1 MKNLLEFLKNH
12 FHWALFVLLEVLSA
26 VLLFQYNNYQN
37 SVWFTTAN
45 WAVGKVYEG
54 TAWVESFFSLS
65 KVNEDLT
72 LRNFYLERQVTQ
84 LRRLYDEATAPEAS
98 AQEQQE
104 IEKLAQYKLIP
115 AKVVTNEL
123 HLSNNLIT
131 INKGA
136 KDSVEV
142 GMGVACGKGVVGV
155 VFLTSDHYSVVIPV
169 LNMKSSRISC
179 AIRNRG
185 YFGVLRWDGKDAGIA
200 YVEDIPRLARFK
212 RGEWVETNGYST
224 IFPPGVLVGQIKQ
237 VYNSRDGLSYRLQ
250 VRLSTDFGNLRDVVV
265 ISDKSIAERMRIMQ
279 AARDSLK
286 LNVSE

>member
-1 MKNLLEFLKNH
+1 MRNLLEFLKNH
-12 FHWALFVLLEVLSA
+12 FHWFLFVLLEVLCA

-37 SVWFTTAN
+37 SVWFTSAN
-45 WAVGKVYEG
+45 WVTGKVYEW
-54 TAWVESFFSLS
+54 TSWMESFFSMT

-84 LRRLYDEATAPEAS
+84 LRRLYAEATTETDVKER
-98 AQEQQE
+98 QEL
-104 IEKLAQYKLIP
+104 EKLQQYKLIP

-123 HLSNNLIT
+123 HLANNLIT
-131 INKGA
+131 INKGE
-136 KDSVEV
+136 KDGVEV

-155 VFLTSDHYSVVIPV
+155 VYLTSAHYSIVIPV

-185 YFGVLRWDGKDAGIA
+185 YFGVLRWDGRDAGIA
-200 YVEDIPRLARFK
+200 YVEDIPRHARFNK
-212 RGEWVETNGYST
+212 GDWVETNGFST
-224 IFPPGVLVGQIKQ
+224 IFPPGILVGQIKQ

-265 ISDKSIAERMRIMQ
+265 ISDKTIAERMRLMQ

>member
-1 MKNLLEFLKNH
+1 MRNLLEFLKNH
-12 FHWALFVLLEVLSA
+12 FHWFLFVLLEVLCA

-37 SVWFTTAN
+37 SVWFTSAKWVT
-45 WAVGKVYEG
+45 GKVYEW
-54 TAWVESFFSLS
+54 TSWMESFFSMT

-84 LRRLYDEATAPEAS
+84 LRRLYAEATTETDVKER
-98 AQEQQE
+98 QEL
-104 IEKLAQYKLIP
+104 EKLQQYKLIP

-123 HLSNNLIT
+123 HLANNLIT
-131 INKGA
+131 IDKGE
-136 KDSVEV
+136 KDGVEV

-155 VFLTSDHYSVVIPV
+155 VYLTSAHYSIVIPV

-185 YFGVLRWDGKDAGIA
+185 YFGVLRWDGRDAGIA
-200 YVEDIPRLARFK
+200 YVEDIPRHARFNK
-212 RGEWVETNGYST
+212 GDWVETNGFST
-224 IFPPGVLVGQIKQ
+224 IFPSGILVGQIKQ

-265 ISDKSIAERMRIMQ
+265 ISDKTIAERMRLMQ